1 VVYVGR
7 THSGCEVRKGAA
19 GRHIYSGCEASKRVC
34 RLLGMRLTL
43 NQRKN
48 RFVGFWFVE
57 TRIKY
62 ILNKIGY

>member
-43 NQRKN
+43 NQRKKTDLWDFGLL
-48 RFVGFWFVE
+48 RQE
-57 TRIKY
+57 
-62 ILNKIGY
+62 